1 MPPGFK
7 PCPRSTDT
15 GTVFA
20 ARDNAKLGEDLAA
33 ARARIA
39 QLEGDLARSSSRD
52 PISTE
57 LLTLRGFRTQL
68 ELDVQR
74 AERYA
79 RPLAVALLDIDGFR
93 HFNLTHGYSA
103 GDLVLRGVG
112 AVIAM
117 ATRTND
123 LACRIGGDEFAI
135 LFPETEAAGVYD
147 ALGRILVALE
157 GLEAGGVQGHSASAG
172 IAMLEPAQA
181 PEALLAA
188 AGSALEAA
196 RAAGG
201 GQAAIFSPVGEDGIE
216 QLAVAGAHGD
226 VIAALASAL
235 AERDRYTGDHSE
247 SVVDLAAKVGESLAL
262 GAEQIARLRT
272 AALLHDIGKVG
283 VPDEILHKPGPL
295 DEREWEIMHQHPVI
309 GERIIRAIPGM
320 GAIAR
325 AVRHEH
331 ERWDGDGYPDGLSGE
346 QIPIEARIILACDA
360 YHAMVTDRPYRAAMS
375 HPEAMAELSSNAGT
389 QFDPQV
395 TEALVGLLYGRRQS
409 GLAAV

>member
-1 MPPGFK
+1 
-7 PCPRSTDT
+7 
-15 GTVFA
+15 
-20 ARDNAKLGEDLAA
+20 
-33 ARARIA
+33 
-39 QLEGDLARSSSRD
+39 
-52 PISTE
+52 
-57 LLTLRGFRTQL
+57 
-68 ELDVQR
+68 
-74 AERYA
+74 
-79 RPLAVALLDIDGFR
+79 
-93 HFNLTHGYSA
+93 
-103 GDLVLRGVG
+103 
-112 AVIAM
+112 M

-181 PEALLAA
+181 PEALLGA

-375 HPEAMAELSSNAGT
+375 HPEAMAELTSNAGT